1 MDCDE
6 KARRSA
12 SPSGVTVVRTRS
24 TQAPIRKGITNVQ
37 ANAAGQPRTGK
48 LRQNSRKMHAISASG
63 EIRMT
68 CRLSA
73 GVWDDG
79 CGGTGC

>member
-6 KARRSA
+6 KARRSS

-37 ANAAGQPRTGK
+37 ANAAGQT
-48 LRQNSRKMHAISASG
+48 QNG
-63 EIRMT
+63 EAEAEQQEDARNQ
-68 CRLSA
+68 RERRNPDDLSA
-73 GVWDDG
+73 VRGRMG
-79 CGGTGC
+79 